1 MEFDVYSRKNP
12 SARYTELIKLYRHAH
27 EQGQPEIGNK
37 PEDTFA
43 GKVRIQHASRIS
55 FFTKFCGARRL
66 LDYGAGK
73 GHQYDLNRTDVD
85 LREVYGVTEI
95 TCYDPGHQPYSSLPD
110 GSFDGVICLD
120 VMEHCPEE
128 DLPWIISE
136 IIGYAERFAYF
147 TVACFKAKKKLPN
160 GENAH
165 CTVRPPAWWKAIFKD
180 VAARNPDVMIEV
192 ILQEQNAE
200 QMLIT
205 EQVLDLNQ

>member
-1 MEFDVYSRKNP
+1 MYSRENP
-12 SARYTELIKLYRHAH
+12 SARYTELVKLYRHAH
-27 EQGQPEIGNK
+27 ELGQPEFGNR

-43 GKVRIQHASRIS
+43 GEVRIQHASRIS
-55 FFTKFCGARRL
+55 FFTKSCGAQRL

-85 LREVYGVTEI
+85 LREVYGVSEI

-165 CTVRPPAWWKAIFKD
+165 CTVRPPAWWKAIFED
-180 VAARNPDVMIEV
+180 VAARNPDVMIEA
-192 ILQEQNAE
+192 ILQEKNAE

-205 EQVLDLNQ
+205 EQVFDLNQ

>member
-1 MEFDVYSRKNP
+1 MEFGVYSRENP
-12 SARYTELIKLYRHAH
+12 SARYTELVKLYRHAH
-27 EQGQPEIGNK
+27 ELGQPEFGNR

-43 GKVRIQHASRIS
+43 GEVRIQHASRIS

-147 TVACFKAKKKLPN
+147 TVACFKAEKKLPN

-165 CTVRPPAWWKAIFKD
+165 CTVRPPAWWKAIFED
-180 VAARNPDVMIEV
+180 VAARNPDVMIEA
-192 ILQEQNAE
+192 ILQEKNAE

>member
-1 MEFDVYSRKNP
+1 MEFGVYSRENP

-27 EQGQPEIGNK
+27 ELGQPEFGNK

-43 GKVRIQHASRIS
+43 GTVRIQHASRIS
-55 FFTKFCGARRL
+55 FFTKSCGAQRL

-85 LREVYGVTEI
+85 LREVYGVSEI

-136 IIGYAERFAYF
+136 IIGYAEKFVYF
-147 TVACFKAKKKLPN
+147 TVACFKAEKKLPN

-165 CTVRPPAWWKAIFKD
+165 CTVRPPAWWKAMFEY
-180 VAARNPDVMIEV
+180 VAARNPDVMIEA

>member
-1 MEFDVYSRKNP
+1 MYSRENP
-12 SARYTELIKLYRHAH
+12 SARYTELVKLYRHAH
-27 EQGQPEIGNK
+27 ELGQPEFGNR

-43 GKVRIQHASRIS
+43 GEVRVQHASRIS
-55 FFTKFCGARRL
+55 FLTKSCGAQRL

-85 LREVYGVTEI
+85 LREVYGVSEI

-136 IIGYAERFAYF
+136 IIGYAEKFVYF
-147 TVACFKAKKKLPN
+147 TVACFKAEKNLPN

-165 CTVRPPAWWKAIFKD
+165 CTVRPPAWWRAMFED

>member
-1 MEFDVYSRKNP
+1 MEFGVYSRENP
-12 SARYTELIKLYRHAH
+12 SARYTELVKLYRHAH
-27 EQGQPEIGNK
+27 ELGQPEFGNR

-43 GKVRIQHASRIS
+43 GEVRIQHASRIS
-55 FFTKFCGARRL
+55 FLTKSCGAQRL

-73 GHQYDLNRTDVD
+73 GHQYDLNRTDFD

-136 IIGYAERFAYF
+136 IIGYAEKFVYF
-147 TVACFKAKKKLPN
+147 TVACFKAEKNLPN

-165 CTVRPPAWWKAIFKD
+165 CTVRPPAWWKAMFED
-180 VAARNPDVMIEV
+180 VAARNPDVMIEA
-192 ILQEQNAE
+192 ILQEKNAE

-205 EQVLDLNQ
+205 EQVFDLNQ

>member
-1 MEFDVYSRKNP
+1 M
-12 SARYTELIKLYRHAH
+12 
-27 EQGQPEIGNK
+27 
-37 PEDTFA
+37 
-43 GKVRIQHASRIS
+43 
-55 FFTKFCGARRL
+55 

-85 LREVYGVTEI
+85 LREVYGVSEI

-136 IIGYAERFAYF
+136 IIGYAEKFVYF
-147 TVACFKAKKKLPN
+147 TVACFKAEKKLPN

-165 CTVRPPAWWKAIFKD
+165 CTVRPPAWWKAMFEG